1 MKLAHISTG
10 VVHVMRQ
17 VLSKHVK
24 EQIFTLAY
32 VQSGPQKY

>member
-10 VVHVMRQ
+10 VIHVMRQ
-17 VLSKHVK
+17 VLSEHVK
-24 EQIFTLAY
+24 EQTITLAY